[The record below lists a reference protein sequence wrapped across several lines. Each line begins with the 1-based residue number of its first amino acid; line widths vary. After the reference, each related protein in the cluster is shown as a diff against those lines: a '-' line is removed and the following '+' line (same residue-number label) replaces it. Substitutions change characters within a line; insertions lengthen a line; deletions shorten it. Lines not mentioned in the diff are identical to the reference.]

1 MVDRF
6 PALVLADHATVV
18 DPRSLDRHRTQAGL
32 NRPLAVMA
40 VAYHES
46 MALLIGVAGVL
57 IDITGHL
64 GLDRRSQ
71 QLTGAVPENLGE
83 NILRGRRW

>member
-1 MVDRF
+1 
-6 PALVLADHATVV
+6 
-18 DPRSLDRHRTQAGL
+18 
-32 NRPLAVMA
+32 MA
-40 VAYHES
+40 VANHES
-46 MALLIGVAGVL
+46 MTMLIGVAGVL

-71 QLTGAVPENLGE
+71 QLTGAVPENLSE

>member
-1 MVDRF
+1 MV
-6 PALVLADHATVV
+6 T
-18 DPRSLDRHRTQAGL
+18 
-32 NRPLAVMA
+32 

-64 GLDRRSQ
+64 GLDRRGQ
-71 QLTGAVPENLGE
+71 QLTGAMPENLGE